1 MAFTLYSRVPMPR
14 VRWEKENMAYAM
26 CFFPLVG
33 ALIGAVLFFWLWLCG
48 KLEIGPFLRAVGAV
62 LIPVALSGAIH
73 LDGFCDT
80 ADALGSRQTENAN
93 LKY

>member
-33 ALIGAVLFFWLWLCG
+33 ALIGAVLFFLALA
-48 KLEIGPFLRAVGAV
+48 LRKA
-62 LIPVALSGAIH
+62 
-73 LDGFCDT
+73 
-80 ADALGSRQTENAN
+80 
-93 LKY
+93 